1 MSAQNTT
8 TAAVAATEAVK
19 KDISVQVL
27 AKIDSFQKSG
37 ELTLPKDYNPENAL
51 KSAYIVLSDPKNNIL
66 AKCSTSSV
74 AEALLKMVVYG
85 VSPIKKQCYFI
96 PYGDKLEC
104 SISYAGNIAI
114 AKRYGKLKSI
124 KGNAI
129 FEGDTFEF
137 EVDNVTGRRKVVKHI
152 QTLESVGSNKL
163 KGAYAVYELT
173 DGTIDVEVMS
183 ITQIQMAWG
192 QGGSKG
198 NSPAHKNFADQMGI
212 KTVINRACKLLIS
225 SSDDSILY
233 DPLEDDDRVIDV
245 TAENVAHEVKTEAN
259 KEPLTFDT
267 SGIEEAEV
275 VDPEV
280 VIPTASPEM
289 AFETAS
295 DGQEKAPNDP
305 GF

>member
-1 MSAQNTT
+1 MSAENTT
-8 TAAVAATEAVK
+8 NAVANVK
-19 KDISVQVL
+19 KDISTQVL
-27 AKIDSFQKSG
+27 AKIETFQKSG

-51 KSAYIVLSDPKNNIL
+51 KSAYILLSDPKNDIL
-66 AKCSTSSV
+66 SKCSKESV

-104 SISYAGNIAI
+104 SISYAGNIVT

-124 KGNAI
+124 KANAI
-129 FEGDTFEF
+129 FEGDEFEF
-137 EVDNVTGRRKVVKHI
+137 EVDAVTGRRKVVKHK
-152 QTLESVGSNKL
+152 QTLESVGSNKV

-183 ITQIQMAWG
+183 IAQIQAAWG

-198 NSPAHKNFADQMGI
+198 NSPAHRNFMDQMAC

-225 SSDDSILY
+225 SSDDSVLY
-233 DPLEDDDRVIDV
+233 DPLEDDKVIDV
-245 TAENVAHEVKTEAN
+245 TDANVKHEIKTEAN
-259 KEPLTFDT
+259 KESLNFDT
-267 SGIEEAEV
+267 SKIEDAVVEEAEIV
-275 VDPEV
+275 
-280 VIPTASPEM
+280 SPEKEQPQETL
-289 AFETAS
+289 FEKETPT
-295 DGQEKAPNDP
+295 KP

>member
-1 MSAQNTT
+1 MSAENTT
-8 TAAVAATEAVK
+8 TAVAAVK
-19 KDISVQVL
+19 KDISTQVL
-27 AKIDSFQKSG
+27 AKIETFQKSG

-51 KSAYIVLSDPKNNIL
+51 KSAYILLSDPKNDIL
-66 AKCSTSSV
+66 SKCSKESV

-104 SISYAGNIAI
+104 SISYAGNIVT

-124 KGNAI
+124 KANAI
-129 FEGDTFEF
+129 FEGDEFEF
-137 EVDNVTGRRKVVKHI
+137 EVDAVTGRRKVVKHK
-152 QTLESVGSNKL
+152 QTLESVGSNKV

-183 ITQIQMAWG
+183 IAQIQAAWG

-198 NSPAHKNFADQMGI
+198 NSPAHRNFMDQMAC

-225 SSDDSILY
+225 SSDDSVLY
-233 DPLEDDDRVIDV
+233 DPLEDDKVIDV
-245 TAENVAHEVKTEAN
+245 TDANVQHEIKTEAN

-267 SGIEEAEV
+267 SKIEDAEV
-275 VDPEV
+275 VDAEIV
-280 VIPTASPEM
+280 SPVTNQELQ
-289 AFETAS
+289 FE
-295 DGQEKAPNDP
+295 DEPKAP

>member
-1 MSAQNTT
+1 MSAENTT
-8 TAAVAATEAVK
+8 AVAAVK
-19 KDISVQVL
+19 KDISTQVL
-27 AKIDSFQKSG
+27 AKIETFQKSG

-51 KSAYIVLSDPKNNIL
+51 KSAYILLSDPKNDIL
-66 AKCSTSSV
+66 AKCSKESV

-104 SISYAGNIAI
+104 SISYAGNIVT

-124 KGNAI
+124 KANAI
-129 FEGDTFEF
+129 FEGDEFEF
-137 EVDNVTGRRKVVKHI
+137 EVDAVTGRRKVVKHK
-152 QTLESVGSNKL
+152 QTLESVGSNKV

-183 ITQIQMAWG
+183 ISQIQAAWG

-198 NSPAHKNFADQMGI
+198 NSPAHRNFTDQMAC

-225 SSDDSILY
+225 SSDDSVLY
-233 DPLEDDDRVIDV
+233 DPLEDDKVIDI
-245 TAENVAHEVKTEAN
+245 TDANVQHEIKTEAN
-259 KEPLTFDT
+259 KEPLNFDNV
-267 SGIEEAEV
+267 AEDIKV
-275 VDPEV
+275 EDA
-280 VIPTASPEM
+280 VIVSPEGEQPQETL
-289 AFETAS
+289 FEKETPT
-295 DGQEKAPNDP
+295 KP